1 MENDIYK
8 RIIVDNI
15 TKDSVGIIHYNY
27 YLDENEN
34 EVKVGYNSRSLF
46 MNSSDDREKIQL
58 WLKNIDKTSTVFE
71 DNILPVWGDK
81 PTIIPEPVDIDK
93 LKQSKQQQIKQW
105 CHNIITNGIDI
116 DLGFKNEDG
125 TDRGSL
131 HYALTEQKQTDMRDL
146 MSLIASGATEVTW
159 RDDSR
164 LTHEVY
170 TAEQFITLY
179 QACTQFIF
187 QCRFKSDGLEELL
200 FTYDN
205 EEDINNLNWDTEL
218 PEEIQNNINELLSVA
233 LLGGSKV

>member
-1 MENDIYK
+1 MNIVKITADYLNEQSVSILSQEFEVDDNNETIQIGLNRRRAFVNSEEG
-8 RIIVDNI
+8 RIMCQEYI
-15 TKDSVGIIHYNY
+15 
-27 YLDENEN
+27 
-34 EVKVGYNSRSLF
+34 
-46 MNSSDDREKIQL
+46 
-58 WLKNIDKTSTVFE
+58 KNIDETSTVFE
-71 DNILPVWGDK
+71 DVILPVWGDE
-81 PTIIPEPVDIDK
+81 PTIVPEPVDIDK
-93 LKQSKQQQIKQW
+93 LKLSKQQQIKQW

-116 DLGFKNEDG
+116 DLGLKNEDG
-125 TDRGSL
+125 TNRGTL
-131 HYALTEQKQTDMRDL
+131 HYTLTEQKQTDMRDL
-146 MSLIASGATEVTW
+146 MSLIAAGATEVTW

-164 LTHEVY
+164 LTHEIY
-170 TAEQFITLY
+170 TAEQFTTLY